1 MPIYFLEAVSVASAE
16 RRPLHFRLLGVVEEN
31 IMEHNVIKSSAV
43 SKMTAVNFS
52 EMKISQNPA
61 ETLVAFSIGA
71 GIGVTVFDPFSGIGG
86 ILNFMLPDSTRANGI
101 CPEKVPLMFADTGVP
116 LFINALIAQGGRS
129 DNMKVV
135 IAGGAHIIDQSGAFN
150 IGQKNFEALKNCLAD
165 YNLKIQHE
173 DIGGTTS
180 RTLSLEIGSGC
191 SCIKIFG
198 QGEVK
203 V

>member
-1 MPIYFLEAVSVASAE
+1 MDAAVTAQGPAPRCQLSITRCLKDDA
-16 RRPLHFRLLGVVEEN
+16 
-31 IMEHNVIKSSAV
+31 MEKKAMKPKAV

-52 EMKISQNPA
+52 EMKISCNPA
-61 ETLVAFSIGA
+61 ETLVAFSIGS
-71 GIGVTVFDPFSGIGG
+71 GIGVTVFDLDSGVGG
-86 ILNFMLPDSTRANGI
+86 VLNFMLPDSTCANGVH
-101 CPEKVPLMFADTGVP
+101 PENVPLMFADTGVP
-116 LFINALIAQGGRS
+116 CFVKALFEQGVRP
-129 DNMKVV
+129 DRMKVV

-150 IGQKNFEALKNCLAD
+150 IGQRNHEALKNALA
-165 YNLKIQHE
+165 NHSLKIHHE

-180 RTLSLEIGSGC
+180 RTLSLDIGSGC

>member
-1 MPIYFLEAVSVASAE
+1 MPIYFLEAVSAARAE
-16 RRPLHFRLLGVVEEN
+16 RRPLHIRLLGVFEEN
-31 IMEHNVIKSSAV
+31 IMEHNVMKSSAV

-71 GIGVTVFDPFSGIGG
+71 GIGVTVFDPISGIGG
-86 ILNFMLPDSTRANGI
+86 ILNFMLPDSTRAN
-101 CPEKVPLMFADTGVP
+101 CVNPEKVPLMFADTGVP
-116 LFINALIAQGGRS
+116 LFINAIIAQGVRPES
-129 DNMKVV
+129 MKVV
-135 IAGGAHIIDQSGAFN
+135 IAGGAHIMDQGGAFD
-150 IGQKNFEALKNCLAD
+150 IGQKNIEALKICLAGYD
-165 YNLKIQHE
+165 LQIHHE
-173 DIGGTTS
+173 DVGGITS

>member
-1 MPIYFLEAVSVASAE
+1 MQQKQMRTNAVA
-16 RRPLHFRLLGVVEEN
+16 
-31 IMEHNVIKSSAV
+31 M
-43 SKMTAVNFS
+43 MTAVNFS
-52 EMKISQNPA
+52 EMKISSNPA

-71 GIGVTVFDPFSGIGG
+71 GIAITIFDPISGVGG
-86 ILNFMLPDSTRANGI
+86 MLNIMLPDSTRANGVD
-101 CPEKVPLMFADTGVP
+101 PAKVPLMFADTGLP
-116 LFINALIAQGGRS
+116 FFINALMEQGIHPES
-129 DNMKVV
+129 MKIV
-135 IAGGAHIIDQSGAFN
+135 IAGGAHIMDQSGQFD
-150 IGQKNFEALKNCLAD
+150 IGQKNFEALKDCLAEH
-165 YNLKIQHE
+165 NLKIQHE